1 MGFVLTGAGENNQFT
16 AKPEVQPVFPWKE
29 DGEDGRQLTPLGG
42 SVLHGKE
49 MKQSGKAGP

>member
-42 SVLHGKE
+42 SNT
-49 MKQSGKAGP
+49 KAVCCTAKK